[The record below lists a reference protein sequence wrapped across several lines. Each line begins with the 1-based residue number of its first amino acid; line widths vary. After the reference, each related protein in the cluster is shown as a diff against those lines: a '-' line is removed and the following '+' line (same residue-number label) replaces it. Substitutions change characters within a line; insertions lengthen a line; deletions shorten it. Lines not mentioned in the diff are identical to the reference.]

1 MEFANPRGRDG
12 PALPREPGGPPGR
25 AADLDS
31 AASSLSEHISQNIAD
46 IGELQKTE
54 SDATSPAQRQLE
66 RVSGAM
72 ARPAYIVGL
81 LLVAGSWITFNVI
94 RTRLGAE
101 PIDPPPFSWLQ
112 GTLTLVALLTATVVL
127 IAQSR
132 QTRLSE
138 QRAHLDL
145 QINLLT
151 EQKVTKLIHLVEE
164 LRRDLPGVRD
174 RDDPHV
180 TVLKEKA
187 DAAQVVSALKSS
199 ELASGPGRG
208 ERTKK

>member
-1 MEFANPRGRDG
+1 MDFTNARGRDG
-12 PALPREPGGPPGR
+12 PAVPGEPDGAPER
-25 AADLDS
+25 AADPDGP
-31 AASSLSEHISQNIAD
+31 AGSLSEHISQNIAD
-46 IGELQKTE
+46 IVDLQETE
-54 SDATSPAQRQLE
+54 TDASSPVQRHLE
-66 RVSGAM
+66 RISGAM

-81 LLVAGSWITFNVI
+81 LAVASGWITFNVI

-180 TVLKEKA
+180 AVLTQKA
-187 DAAQVVSALKSS
+187 DAAQVVSALKRSD
-199 ELASGPGRG
+199 LATGPSPRA
-208 ERTKK
+208 RTKK

>member
-1 MEFANPRGRDG
+1 MKFANPRGRG
-12 PALPREPGGPPGR
+12 GSAAAGEPRVSPR
-25 AADLDS
+25 AADPDG
-31 AASSLSEHISQNIAD
+31 AAGSLSEHISQNIAD
-46 IGELQKTE
+46 IVELQKTE
-54 SDATSPAQRQLE
+54 TDATGSAQRQLE
-66 RVSGAM
+66 RISGAM

-81 LLVAGSWITFNVI
+81 IAVAGAWIGFNVI

-180 TVLKEKA
+180 AVLREKA

-199 ELASGPGRG
+199 DLATGPARG
-208 ERTKK
+208 ERPKK